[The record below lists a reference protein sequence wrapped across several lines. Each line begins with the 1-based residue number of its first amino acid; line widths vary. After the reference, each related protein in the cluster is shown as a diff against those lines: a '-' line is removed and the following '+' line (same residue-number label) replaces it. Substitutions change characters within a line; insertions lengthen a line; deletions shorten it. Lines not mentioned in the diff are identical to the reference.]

1 MNASPS
7 ARSSASGPA
16 RVCASTTRESSSSS
30 SFTSRDVRV
39 GAASASREIRATFR
53 RERPGHA
60 SSSPN
65 ASPRSTSSALASLAP
80 PESRQPRASRVARVS
95 NHSTSST
102 GDAASSPRASTP
114 SSPRVRPH
122 LERWE
127 NRFRTFKVMHLD
139 PMAEERRRLTE
150 RRVREQTSAIED
162 IRETVQEYDA
172 PVPDEVAIKPTRQ
185 PSMRLRLDAH
195 LASHALRRQSE
206 EPSAAASTDV
216 GAEEHRNPKNPP
228 PDLGETTPGGGG
240 QNRATSPDPDARRHR
255 SGDAP
260 RVNASDRSSPS
271 ALYSYASR
279 ASSRYRDGSGPSR
292 REAED
297 VEARLRALGWRG
309 GGASS
314 EKEKEKTMRAH
325 VRGTLSRR
333 DGRSV
338 SLGRRRAAR
347 VSRVLSRRRGDEGIG
362 RRRNR

>member
-1 MNASPS
+1 
-7 ARSSASGPA
+7 
-16 RVCASTTRESSSSS
+16 
-30 SFTSRDVRV
+30 
-39 GAASASREIRATFR
+39 
-53 RERPGHA
+53 
-60 SSSPN
+60 
-65 ASPRSTSSALASLAP
+65 
-80 PESRQPRASRVARVS
+80 
-95 NHSTSST
+95 
-102 GDAASSPRASTP
+102 
-114 SSPRVRPH
+114 
-122 LERWE
+122 
-127 NRFRTFKVMHLD
+127 MHLD

-162 IRETVQEYDA
+162 IQETVQEYDA

-216 GAEEHRNPKNPP
+216 DAEHPKPKP
-228 PDLGETTPGGGG
+228 SPDLGETRRRGGG

-279 ASSRYRDGSGPSR
+279 ASSRYRDGSRPSR

-333 DGRSV
+333 DGGAAYPSGGGA
-338 SLGRRRAAR
+338 LRAYHG
-347 VSRVLSRRRGDEGIG
+347 SFRGGG